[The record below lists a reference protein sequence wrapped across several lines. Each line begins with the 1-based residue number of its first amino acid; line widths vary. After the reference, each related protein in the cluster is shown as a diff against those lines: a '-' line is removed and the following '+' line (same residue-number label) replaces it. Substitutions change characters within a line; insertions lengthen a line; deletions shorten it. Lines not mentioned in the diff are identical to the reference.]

1 MHSSTKRQIEIY
13 GIPMDLG
20 QTRRGVDMGPS
31 AVRYAGLNDKIA
43 RLGYIVR
50 DMGNLAVPVRD
61 QIAPPAKKNG
71 NGSVPLRHLPEVA
84 AVCAEIYDIALNCLD
99 RDLGRTI
106 QAEGVLPIFLG
117 GDHSIALGTVGG
129 ASAHE
134 SIGLLWVDAHG
145 DFNTPETTPSGNLH
159 GMPVAALIGN
169 GHPELVNIG
178 RDGAKMRPRDIVMVG
193 IRDLDDNERI
203 ALAASGVIVYTM
215 RDIDELGM
223 ATVARR
229 ALARLSHVNRIHL
242 SFDMDSL
249 DPQFA
254 PGVGTPVPGGI
265 TFREAHLLMEI
276 LSESSKITSLDIV
289 EVNPIL
295 DTSNRTACLA
305 VELAASLLGKG
316 IL

>member
-1 MHSSTKRQIEIY
+1 M
-13 GIPMDLG
+13 
-20 QTRRGVDMGPS
+20 
-31 AVRYAGLNDKIA
+31 
-43 RLGYIVR
+43 
-50 DMGNLAVPVRD
+50 
-61 QIAPPAKKNG
+61 
-71 NGSVPLRHLPEVA
+71 
-84 AVCAEIYDIALNCLD
+84 
-99 RDLGRTI
+99 
-106 QAEGVLPIFLG
+106 PIFLG

-129 ASAHE
+129 ASAHG

-178 RDGAKMRPRDIVMVG
+178 RDGAKMRARDIVMVG
-193 IRDLDDNERI
+193 IRDLDDAERVS
-203 ALAASGVIVYTM
+203 LAGSGVIVYTM

-265 TFREAHLLMEI
+265 SFREAHLLMEI
-276 LSESSKITSLDIV
+276 LSESTRITSLDIV

-295 DTSNRTACLA
+295 DTSNRTARLA